1 MHHNTYDRFCGSW
14 WGSIIGQTMVNQIN
28 QLDAPLTQSWLLER
42 RQITEMMLAQKLSTT
57 EVVSFLA
64 VQSVASIPHAANNL
78 PDHSNLL
85 SLLPLIIFQ
94 TDKTNFYLEL
104 TQQSNLKL
112 ANLDS
117 NINNNIFLGQDILI
131 WGYLLTTVLN
141 HQPKIYQ
148 KKLLIKNLI
157 NHDLMSKSPL
167 IEMLNIVV
175 QGIASGSSLEQLTEQ
190 LLAKDQ
196 LPATAIALAWYCF
209 ATTPHDFKLSVQRAA
224 RVDSKLAWLT
234 TSLTSTLS
242 GAYNGMTTISGNWR
256 AKIEQNQSWHLENDL
271 LLKSFRFWLGI
282 YAVNRDQQSCK
293 LELNAIAS
301 PQFIQPRQSLKIIS
315 QSSSS

>member
-14 WGSIIGQTMVNQIN
+14 WGSIIGQTIVNQIN
-28 QLDAPLTQSWLLER
+28 QFDDPLTQPWLLKR
-42 RQITEMMLAQKLSTT
+42 RQIAQMMLTQKLDTT
-57 EVVSFLA
+57 NSLSFLA
-64 VQSVASIPHAANNL
+64 LQSAGDDL
-78 PDHSNLL
+78 KYHSNLL

-94 TDKTNFYLEL
+94 TDEANL
-104 TQQSNLKL
+104 SLKL
-112 ANLDS
+112 AKQPNLKTLNS
-117 NINNNIFLGQDILI
+117 QGNIFLSQDILI

-141 HQPKIYQ
+141 HHKIAE
-148 KKLLIKNLI
+148 KRLLIPNVFQDNLVP
-157 NHDLMSKSPL
+157 KSLL

-175 QGIASGSSLEQLTEQ
+175 QGIKNGSSLHQLMEQ

-196 LPATAIALAWYCF
+196 LQATAIALSWYCF

-242 GAYNGMTTISGNWR
+242 GAYNGVTTISGNWR
-256 AKIEQNQSWHLENDL
+256 AEIKQNQSWDLENHL
-271 LLKSFRFWLGI
+271 LLKLFRFWLGI
-282 YAVNRDQQSCK
+282 YPSEQNNESYN
-293 LELNAIAS
+293 LELDAIAS

>member
-1 MHHNTYDRFCGSW
+1 M
-14 WGSIIGQTMVNQIN
+14 M
-28 QLDAPLTQSWLLER
+28 LTQKSD
-42 RQITEMMLAQKLSTT
+42 TT
-57 EVVSFLA
+57 NSLSFLA
-64 VQSVASIPHAANNL
+64 LQSAGNGL
-78 PDHSNLL
+78 KYHSNLL

-94 TDKTNFYLEL
+94 TDEANL
-104 TQQSNLKL
+104 SLKL
-112 ANLDS
+112 AKQPNLKTVNS
-117 NINNNIFLGQDILI
+117 QSNIFLSQDILI
-131 WGYLLTTVLN
+131 WGYLLNTVLN
-141 HQPKIYQ
+141 HQTKIAENE
-148 KKLLIKNLI
+148 LLIQNVFQPNL
-157 NHDLMSKSPL
+157 MPKSPL

-175 QGIASGSSLEQLTEQ
+175 QGIKNGSSFHQLMEQ

-196 LPATAIALAWYCF
+196 LQAAIALSWYCF

-256 AKIEQNQSWHLENDL
+256 AEIEQNQSWDLENHL
-271 LLKSFRFWLGI
+271 LLKLFKFWLGI
-282 YAVNRDQQSCK
+282 YTVEQNNESYN
-293 LELNAIAS
+293 LELDAIAS

>member
-28 QLDAPLTQSWLLER
+28 QFDDPLTQPWLLKR
-42 RQITEMMLAQKLSTT
+42 RQIAQMMLTQKLDTT
-57 EVVSFLA
+57 NSLSFLA
-64 VQSVASIPHAANNL
+64 LQSAGDDL
-78 PDHSNLL
+78 KYHSNLL

-94 TDKTNFYLEL
+94 TDEANL
-104 TQQSNLKL
+104 SLKL
-112 ANLDS
+112 AKQPNLKTVNS
-117 NINNNIFLGQDILI
+117 QSNIFLSQDILI
-131 WGYLLTTVLN
+131 WSYLLTTVLN
-141 HQPKIYQ
+141 HQTKIAE
-148 KKLLIKNLI
+148 KELLIQNVFQHNLRA
-157 NHDLMSKSPL
+157 KSPL

-175 QGIASGSSLEQLTEQ
+175 QGVKNGSSLHQLTEQ
-190 LLAKDQ
+190 LLTKDRLQ
-196 LPATAIALAWYCF
+196 ATAIALSWYCF

-242 GAYNGMTTISGNWR
+242 GAYNGVTKISGNWR
-256 AKIEQNQSWHLENDL
+256 AEIEQNQSWDLENHL
-271 LLKSFRFWLGI
+271 LLKLFRFWLGI
-282 YAVNRDQQSCK
+282 YPSEQNNESYN
-293 LELNAIAS
+293 LELDAIAS

>member
-14 WGSIIGQTMVNQIN
+14 WGSIIGQTIVNQIN
-28 QLDAPLTQSWLLER
+28 QFDDPLTQPWLLKR
-42 RQITEMMLAQKLSTT
+42 RQIAQMMLTQKLDTT
-57 EVVSFLA
+57 NSLSFLA
-64 VQSVASIPHAANNL
+64 LQSAGDDL
-78 PDHSNLL
+78 KYHSNLL

-94 TDKTNFYLEL
+94 TDEANL
-104 TQQSNLKL
+104 SLKL
-112 ANLDS
+112 AKQPNLKTVNSQS
-117 NINNNIFLGQDILI
+117 NIFPSQDILI
-131 WGYLLTTVLN
+131 WSYLLTTVLN
-141 HQPKIYQ
+141 HQTKIAE
-148 KKLLIKNLI
+148 KELLIQNVFQHNLRA
-157 NHDLMSKSPL
+157 KSPL

-175 QGIASGSSLEQLTEQ
+175 QGVKNGSSLHQLTEQ
-190 LLAKDQ
+190 LLTKDRLQ
-196 LPATAIALAWYCF
+196 ATAIALSWYCF

-256 AKIEQNQSWHLENDL
+256 AEIEQNQSWDLENHL
-271 LLKSFRFWLGI
+271 LLKLFRFWLGI
-282 YAVNRDQQSCK
+282 YPSEQNNESYN
-293 LELNAIAS
+293 LELDAIAS